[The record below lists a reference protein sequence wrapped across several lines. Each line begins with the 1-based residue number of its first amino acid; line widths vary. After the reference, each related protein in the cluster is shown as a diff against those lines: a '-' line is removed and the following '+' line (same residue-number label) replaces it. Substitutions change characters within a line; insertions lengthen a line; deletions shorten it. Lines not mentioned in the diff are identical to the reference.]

1 MTDKRQSRARAAA
14 GDEDA
19 GFDVWLPALVAM
31 AAAFFLILSASA
43 QEAQPRAIYSAE
55 RFAMSEAER
64 TMLEEQAAR
73 SARAAEDLAAATRD
87 ASRVTR
93 RVEMRALPE
102 LRTAERLAEIRV
114 AATPDIQA
122 RIAVRPVIIADPDAA
137 DTSPGWLRLVMALTI
152 AAMLGGALYLLDRT
166 WRRTGPVLPETQ
178 AIA

>member
-73 SARAAEDLAAATRD
+73 AARAAEDLAA